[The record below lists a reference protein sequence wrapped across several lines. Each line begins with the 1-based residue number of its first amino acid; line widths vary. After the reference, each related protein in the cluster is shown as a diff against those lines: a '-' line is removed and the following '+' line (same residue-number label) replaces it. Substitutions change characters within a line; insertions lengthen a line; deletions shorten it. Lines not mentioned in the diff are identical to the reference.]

1 MRSWIG
7 PIVLAAILVACSS
20 SDANDDVAPAC
31 SGVSSEGL
39 ATEQTQAGQ
48 CPASPTTLTGTVQAY
63 SACSQSTDCA
73 PFKCTCPGTSDCALV
88 AQCSGGNC
96 LDGATTCCL
105 YSQQCQ

>member
-1 MRSWIG
+1 MRSMAGLIALAV
-7 PIVLAAILVACSS
+7 IVVACSS
-20 SDANDDVAPAC
+20 SDTTDDYAQACNAVSAN
-31 SGVSSEGL
+31 GL
-39 ATEQTQAGQ
+39 ATEETPAGT
-48 CPASPTTLTGTVQAY
+48 CPTSPRTLTGTVPAY

-73 PFKCTCPGTSDCALV
+73 PFCCQCAGSGTSADV